1 MTFREKRKKLQTLY
15 ALFEINAKAY
25 KKHAICKIGC
35 TYCCT
40 DAGKIDILTLEG
52 FIIRERL
59 KCMPK
64 PLRRAIKKKLA
75 QDKRA
80 RENKKIVSCPFLK
93 KDNTC
98 LIYDL
103 RPFCCRRLY
112 SVQECRGRG
121 PTIHRQAYEL
131 AKNTVGEMQRLDH
144 TGYSGHISFIL
155 DLLDRTDFRSLYLSG
170 GFDPAKIMTFGKT
183 HGIIINRLISRSSE
197 GIIF

>member
-1 MTFREKRKKLQTLY
+1 MTFREKRKKLQMLY
-15 ALFEINAKAY
+15 ELFETNADEY

-52 FIIRERL
+52 LIIRERL

-80 RENKKIVSCPFLK
+80 NENKKIVRCPFLK

-98 LIYDL
+98 LIYDI
-103 RPFCCRRLY
+103 RPFSCRRLY

-121 PTIHRQAYEL
+121 PTIHRQASEL
-131 AKNTVGEMQRLDH
+131 AKNSVREMQRLDH

-155 DLLDRTDFRSLYLSG
+155 DLLDRTDFRTLYLSG
-170 GFDPAKIMTFGKT
+170 GFDPGKIIVFGKA
-183 HGIIINRLISRSSE
+183 HDIIINTIVSRGDE
-197 GIIF
+197 RV